1 MKPIMVTIQGQQFC
15 PDISLIERLLGDNPG
30 WGRTRLSVELC
41 ELWDWRAPNGQF
53 KDMACRNLLLR
64 LEQAGQ
70 IRLPPRQRKSTNAYR
85 NRSPLWAPHPSDPI
99 EGLLKD
105 LLPLQIACVG
115 AGCEQDRLFRYLL
128 AHHHY
133 LGCRNV
139 AGENMKYLIYSR
151 DGRILACML
160 FGAAAWKSAPRD
172 GLIGWSPSVRERNL
186 HYVTN
191 NARFLI
197 LPWVKV
203 ASLAS
208 HILSRVLRRVSHDW
222 MDKYAHPIYLLETFV
237 DRSRFRGTCYQA
249 ANWQCV
255 GQTTGRTRNDRYQ
268 RIRTSRKD
276 LYVYPLLRQ
285 YRHRL
290 RRET

>member
-1 MKPIMVTIQGQQFC
+1 MKPIRVTIQGQPYC
-15 PDISLIERLLGDNPG
+15 PDISLIEQLLEENPG
-30 WGRTRLSVELC
+30 WGRTRLSIKLC
-41 ELWDWRAPNGQF
+41 ELWDWRAPNGQL

-64 LEQAGQ
+64 LERAGQ

-85 NRSPLWAPHPSDPI
+85 NRALLWVPHPSEPV
-99 EGLLKD
+99 ESALKE

-115 AGCEQDRLFRYLL
+115 AGGEQDRLFRYLL

-133 LGCRNV
+133 LGCRNIV
-139 AGENMKYLIYSR
+139 GENMKYLIYSR
-151 DGRILACML
+151 NGQILACIL
-160 FGAAAWKSAPRD
+160 FSAAAWKSAPRD
-172 GLIGWSPSVRERNL
+172 KFIGWRPSVRARHL

-203 ASLAS
+203 SHLAS
-208 HILSRVLRRVSHDW
+208 HILSRVRRRVSHDW

-237 DRSRFRGTCYQA
+237 DRSRYQGTCYRA

-268 RIRTSRKD
+268 RICTSQKA
-276 LYVYPLLRQ
+276 LYVYPLVRQ
-285 YRHRL
+285 YRTRL
-290 RRET
+290 CREA

>member
-1 MKPIMVTIQGQQFC
+1 MKPIMVTIQGRQFC
-15 PDISLIERLLGDNPG
+15 PDISLIESLLGENPG
-30 WGRTRLSVELC
+30 WGRTRLSVKLC
-41 ELWDWRAPNGQF
+41 ELWDWRAPNGQI

-85 NRSPLWAPHPSDPI
+85 NRSPLWVPHSSDPI
-99 EGLLKD
+99 EGPLKD
-105 LLPLQIACVG
+105 LLPLQIAGVATG
-115 AGCEQDRLFRYLL
+115 SEQDRLFRYLV
-128 AHHHY
+128 AQHHY

-139 AGENMKYLIYSR
+139 AGENMKYLITSC

-172 GLIGWSPSVRERNL
+172 GLIGWNPSVRERNL

-203 ASLAS
+203 TSLAS
-208 HILSRVLRRVSHDW
+208 HILSRVARRVSQDW

-237 DRSRFRGTCYQA
+237 DRSRYQGTCYRA

-255 GQTTGRTRNDRYQ
+255 GQITGRTRNDRYL
-268 RIRTSRKD
+268 RIHTSPKD
-276 LYVYPLLRQ
+276 LYVYPLVRQ
-285 YRHRL
+285 YRNRL
-290 RRET
+290 RHEA

>member
-1 MKPIMVTIQGQQFC
+1 MKPILVTIQGEQLC
-15 PDISLIERLLGDNPG
+15 PDIALIERLLGDNPG

-41 ELWDWRAPNGQF
+41 ERWNWRAPNGQI

-70 IRLPPRQRKSTNAYR
+70 ISLPPRQRKSTNAYR
-85 NRSPLWAPHPSDPI
+85 NRSPVWVPHTSNPI

-105 LLPLQIACVG
+105 LLPLRIARID
-115 AGCEQDRLFRYLL
+115 AGCEQDRLFRYLV
-128 AHHHY
+128 AQHHY

-139 AGENMKYLIYSR
+139 AGENMKYLIYSC
-151 DGRILACML
+151 DGRILACIL

-172 GLIGWSPSVRERNL
+172 GFIGWSPSVRERNL

-191 NARFLI
+191 NCRFLI

-237 DRSRFRGTCYQA
+237 DRSRYRGICYQA

-255 GQTTGRTRNDRYQ
+255 GQTTGRTRNDRYL
-268 RIRTSRKD
+268 RIRTSVKD
-276 LYVYPLLRQ
+276 LYVYPLVRQ
-285 YRHRL
+285 YRNRL
-290 RRET
+290 CHEA

>member
-1 MKPIMVTIQGQQFC
+1 MKPIMVTIQGQPYC
-15 PDISLIERLLGDNPG
+15 PDISLIEQLLEENPG
-30 WGRTRLSVELC
+30 WGRTRLSIKLC
-41 ELWDWRAPNGQF
+41 ELWDWRAPNGQL

-85 NRSPLWAPHPSDPI
+85 NRAPLWVPHPNDPV
-99 EGLLKD
+99 EKPLKA

-115 AGCEQDRLFRYLL
+115 VDREQDRLFRYLL

-133 LGCRNV
+133 LGCRNI
-139 AGENMKYLIYSR
+139 AGENMKYLIYSHE
-151 DGRILACML
+151 GQILACIL
-160 FGAAAWKSAPRD
+160 FSAAAWKSAPRD
-172 GLIGWSPSVRERNL
+172 RFIGWSPSLRARNL

-203 ASLAS
+203 AHLAS
-208 HILSRVLRRVSHDW
+208 HMLSRVRRRVSHDW

-237 DRSRFRGTCYQA
+237 DRSRYRGTCYQA

-268 RIRTSRKD
+268 RICTSPKA
-276 LYVYPLLRQ
+276 LYVYPLVRQ
-285 YRHRL
+285 YRNRL
-290 RRET
+290 CREA

>member
-1 MKPIMVTIQGQQFC
+1 MKPIRVTIQGQPYC
-15 PDISLIERLLGDNPG
+15 PDTSLIEQLLEENPG
-30 WGRTRLSVELC
+30 WGRTRLSVKLC
-41 ELWDWRAPNGQF
+41 ELWDWRAPNGQL

-64 LEQAGQ
+64 LERAGQ

-85 NRSPLWAPHPSDPI
+85 NRALLWVPHPSEPV
-99 EGLLKD
+99 EKPLKA

-115 AGCEQDRLFRYLL
+115 AGGEQDRLFRYLL

-133 LGCRNV
+133 LGCRNIV
-139 AGENMKYLIYSR
+139 GENMKYLIYSR
-151 DGRILACML
+151 DGQILACIL
-160 FGAAAWKSAPRD
+160 FSAAAWKSAPRD
-172 GLIGWSPSVRERNL
+172 RFIGWSPSLRARHL

-203 ASLAS
+203 AHLAS
-208 HILSRVLRRVSHDW
+208 HILSRVRRRVSHDW
-222 MDKYAHPIYLLETFV
+222 LDKYAHPIYLLETFV
-237 DRSRFRGTCYQA
+237 DRSRYQGTCYQA

-268 RIRTSRKD
+268 RICTSPKA
-276 LYVYPLLRQ
+276 LYVYPLVRQ
-285 YRHRL
+285 YRNRL
-290 RRET
+290 CCEA

>member
-1 MKPIMVTIQGQQFC
+1 MKPIRVTIQGQPYC
-15 PDISLIERLLGDNPG
+15 PDISLIEQLLEENPG
-30 WGRTRLSVELC
+30 WGRTRLSVKLC
-41 ELWDWRAPNGQF
+41 ELWDWRAPNGQL

-64 LEQAGQ
+64 LERAGQ

-85 NRSPLWAPHPSDPI
+85 NRALLWVPHPSEPV
-99 EGLLKD
+99 ESALTE

-115 AGCEQDRLFRYLL
+115 AGGEQDRLFRYLL

-133 LGCRNV
+133 LGCRNIV
-139 AGENMKYLIYSR
+139 GENMKYLIYSR
-151 DGRILACML
+151 EGQILACIL
-160 FGAAAWKSAPRD
+160 FSAAAWKSAPRD
-172 GLIGWSPSVRERNL
+172 RFIGWSPSLRARNL

-203 ASLAS
+203 AHLAS
-208 HILSRVLRRVSHDW
+208 HILSRVRKRVSYDW
-222 MDKYAHPIYLLETFV
+222 MDKYAHPIYLLETFI
-237 DRSRFRGTCYQA
+237 DRSRYRGTCYQA

-268 RIRTSRKD
+268 RICTSPKA
-276 LYVYPLLRQ
+276 LYVYPLVRQ
-285 YRHRL
+285 YRAWL
-290 RRET
+290 CREA

>member
-1 MKPIMVTIQGQQFC
+1 MKPIMVTLRGQPFC
-15 PDISLIERLLGDNPG
+15 PDTALIERLLGDNPG
-30 WGRTRLSVELC
+30 WGRTRLSVKLC
-41 ELWDWRAPNGQF
+41 EIWDWRAANGQL

-85 NRSPLWAPHPSDPI
+85 NRFPLWVPHTSDPI

-105 LLPLQIACVG
+105 LMPLQIACVTTG
-115 AGCEQDRLFRYLL
+115 GEQDRLFRYLV
-128 AHHHY
+128 AQHHY

-139 AGENMKYLIYSR
+139 AGENMKYLITSR
-151 DGRILACML
+151 DGRLLACML
-160 FGAAAWKSAPRD
+160 FSAAAWKSAPRD
-172 GLIGWSPSVRERNL
+172 GFIGWSPTLRERHL
-186 HYVTN
+186 CYVTN
-191 NARFLI
+191 NSRFLI

-208 HILSRVLRRVSHDW
+208 HILSRVVRRVSQDW

-237 DRSRFRGTCYQA
+237 DRSRYRGTCYQA

-255 GQTTGRTRNDRYQ
+255 GQTTGRTRNDCYQ

-285 YRHRL
+285 YRNRL
-290 RRET
+290 CHEA

>member
-1 MKPIMVTIQGQQFC
+1 MKPIMVTIQGRQFY
-15 PDISLIERLLGDNPG
+15 PDVSLIEKLLGDNPG
-30 WGRTRLSVELC
+30 WGRTRLSVKLC
-41 ELWDWRAPNGQF
+41 ELWDWRAPNSQL

-85 NRSPLWAPHPSDPI
+85 NRSLLWVPHPSDPI
-99 EGLLKD
+99 EDLLKD

-115 AGCEQDRLFRYLL
+115 AGCEQDRLFRYLV
-128 AHHHY
+128 AQHHY

-151 DGRILACML
+151 DGRILACIL

-191 NARFLI
+191 NSRFLI

-208 HILSRVLRRVSHDW
+208 HILSRVVRRVSQDW

-237 DRSRFRGTCYQA
+237 DRSRYRGTCYRA
-249 ANWQCV
+249 ANWVCT

-268 RIRTSRKD
+268 RIRTSPKD
-276 LYVYPLLRQ
+276 LYVYPLVRQ
-285 YRHRL
+285 YRNRL
-290 RRET
+290 CHEA

>member
-1 MKPIMVTIQGQQFC
+1 MKPIMVTVQGQPLY
-15 PDISLIERLLGDNPG
+15 PDVSLIERLLEVNPG
-30 WGRTRLSVELC
+30 WGRTRLSVKLC
-41 ELWDWRAPNGQF
+41 ELWDWRAPNGQL

-85 NRSPLWAPHPSDPI
+85 NRSALWVPHPIDPI
-99 EGLLKD
+99 DGLFKD
-105 LLPLQIACVG
+105 LLPLQVACVG
-115 AGCEQDRLFRYLL
+115 TGCEQDRLFRYLV
-128 AHHHY
+128 AQHHY
-133 LGCRNV
+133 LGCRNL

-151 DGRILACML
+151 DGRVLACML
-160 FGAAAWKSAPRD
+160 FAAAAWKSAPRD
-172 GLIGWSPSVRERNL
+172 RFIGWSPAVRERNL
-186 HYVTN
+186 PYVTN
-191 NARFLI
+191 NSRFLI

-208 HILSRVLRRVSHDW
+208 HILSRVLRRVSQDW

-237 DRSRFRGTCYQA
+237 DRSRYRGTCYRA

-268 RIRTSRKD
+268 RIRTSPKD

-285 YRHRL
+285 YRNRL
-290 RRET
+290 CHDA

>member
-1 MKPIMVTIQGQQFC
+1 MKPITVTIQGKPFC
-15 PDISLIERLLGDNPG
+15 PDIALIERLLGDNPG

-41 ELWDWRAPNGQF
+41 EFWDWRAPNGQL

-64 LEQAGQ
+64 LEQAGK

-85 NRSPLWAPHPSDPI
+85 NQSPQWVPHPSDPI
-99 EGLLKD
+99 EGLLMD
-105 LLPLQIACVG
+105 LLPLQIACVA
-115 AGCEQDRLFRYLL
+115 AGCEQDRLFRYLV
-128 AHHHY
+128 AQHHY

-139 AGENMKYLIYSR
+139 AGENMKYLVYSR
-151 DGRILACML
+151 DGRILACIL
-160 FGAAAWKSAPRD
+160 FSAAAWKSAPRD
-172 GLIGWSPSVRERNL
+172 GLIGWGPSVREYHL

-191 NARFLI
+191 NSRFLI

-203 ASLAS
+203 ANLAS
-208 HILSRVLRRVSHDW
+208 CILSQVTRRVSQDW
-222 MDKYAHPIYLLETFV
+222 MDKYAHPVYLLETFV
-237 DRSRFRGTCYQA
+237 DRSRYRGTCYQA

-268 RIRTSRKD
+268 RIRTSPKD

-285 YRHRL
+285 YRNRL
-290 RRET
+290 CHEA

>member
-1 MKPIMVTIQGQQFC
+1 MKPIMVTIQGQQLC
-15 PDISLIERLLGDNPG
+15 PDIALIERLLGDNPG

-41 ELWDWRAPNGQF
+41 ELWDWRAPNGQI

-70 IRLPPRQRKSTNAYR
+70 IRLPPRQRKSTNADR
-85 NRSPLWAPHPSDPI
+85 NRAPVWVPHRSDPI
-99 EGLLKD
+99 EDPLKD
-105 LLPLQIACVG
+105 LLPLQIACVATG
-115 AGCEQDRLFRYLL
+115 GEQDRLFRYLI

-133 LGCRNV
+133 LGCRNI

-151 DGRILACML
+151 DGCLLACLL
-160 FGAAAWKSAPRD
+160 FSAAAWKSAPRD
-172 GLIGWSPSVRERNL
+172 GLIGWSASVRERNL

-191 NARFLI
+191 NSRFLI

-208 HILSRVLRRVSHDW
+208 HLLARVLKRVSHDW
-222 MDKYAHPIYLLETFV
+222 MDKYAHPIYMLETFV
-237 DRSRFRGTCYQA
+237 DRSRYRGTCYQA

-268 RIRTSRKD
+268 RIRTSAKD
-276 LYVYPLLRQ
+276 LYVYPLVRP
-285 YRHRL
+285 YRNRL
-290 RRET
+290 CHES

>member
-1 MKPIMVTIQGQQFC
+1 MKPIMVTIQGRQFC
-15 PDISLIERLLGDNPG
+15 PDIPLIERLLGDNPG
-30 WGRTRLSVELC
+30 WGRTHLSVKLC
-41 ELWDWRAPNGQF
+41 ELWDWHAPNGQI

-64 LEQAGQ
+64 LERAGQ
-70 IRLPPRQRKSTNAYR
+70 IRLPPRQRKSTNACR
-85 NRSPLWAPHPSDPI
+85 NRSPLWVPHPSDPI
-99 EGLLKD
+99 EDPLKE
-105 LLPLQIACVG
+105 LLPLQIACI
-115 AGCEQDRLFRYLL
+115 APGCEQDRLFRYLV
-128 AHHHY
+128 AQHHY

-191 NARFLI
+191 NSRFLI

-208 HILSRVLRRVSHDW
+208 HILSRVARRVSQDW

-237 DRSRFRGTCYQA
+237 DCARYRGTCYRA
-249 ANWQCV
+249 ANWV
-255 GQTTGRTRNDRYQ
+255 RTGQTTGRTRNDRYL
-268 RIRTSRKD
+268 RIRTSPKD
-276 LYVYPLLRQ
+276 LYVYPLVRQ
-285 YRHRL
+285 YRNRL
-290 RRET
+290 CHEA

>member
-1 MKPIMVTIQGQQFC
+1 MKPIMVTIQGRQFC
-15 PDISLIERLLGDNPG
+15 PDISLIEKMLGDNPG
-30 WGRTRLSVELC
+30 WGRTRLSVKLC
-41 ELWDWRAPNGQF
+41 ELWDWYAPNGQI

-64 LEQAGQ
+64 LEEAGQ

-85 NRSPLWAPHPSDPI
+85 NRSPLWVPHSSDPI
-99 EGLLKD
+99 EGPLTD
-105 LLPLQIACVG
+105 LLPLQITGVAT
-115 AGCEQDRLFRYLL
+115 GCEQDRLFRYLV
-128 AHHHY
+128 AQHHY

-172 GLIGWSPSVRERNL
+172 GLIGWNPSVRERNL

-191 NARFLI
+191 NSRFLI

-208 HILSRVLRRVSHDW
+208 HILSRVARRVSQDW
-222 MDKYAHPIYLLETFV
+222 MEKYAHPIYLLETFV
-237 DRSRFRGTCYQA
+237 DCSRYRGTCYRA
-249 ANWQCV
+249 ANWVCT
-255 GQTTGRTRNDRYQ
+255 GQTTGRTRNDRYL
-268 RIRTSRKD
+268 RIRTSPKD
-276 LYVYPLLRQ
+276 LYVYPLVRQ
-285 YRHRL
+285 YRNRL
-290 RRET
+290 CRET

>member
-85 NRSPLWAPHPSDPI
+85 NRSPLWAPHPSDPV

-115 AGCEQDRLFRYLL
+115 GGCEQDRLFRYLV

-268 RIRTSRKD
+268 RIRTRPKD

-285 YRHRL
+285 YRNRL
-290 RRET
+290 CRET

>member
-1 MKPIMVTIQGQQFC
+1 MKPIMVTVQGQPLY
-15 PDISLIERLLGDNPG
+15 PDVSLIERLLEVNPG
-30 WGRTRLSVELC
+30 WGRTRLSVKLC
-41 ELWDWRAPNGQF
+41 ELWDWRAPNGQL

-85 NRSPLWAPHPSDPI
+85 NRCPLWVPHPIDPI
-99 EGLLKD
+99 EGPLKD
-105 LLPLQIACVG
+105 LLPLQVACLG
-115 AGCEQDRLFRYLL
+115 TGCEQDRLFRYLV
-128 AHHHY
+128 AQHHY

-139 AGENMKYLIYSR
+139 AGENMKYLIYSC
-151 DGRILACML
+151 DGRVLACML
-160 FGAAAWKSAPRD
+160 FAAAAWKSAPRD
-172 GLIGWSPSVRERNL
+172 RFIGWSPAVRERNL
-186 HYVTN
+186 PYVTN
-191 NARFLI
+191 NSRFLI

-208 HILSRVLRRVSHDW
+208 HILSRVLRRVSQDW

-237 DRSRFRGTCYQA
+237 DRSRYRGTCYRA

-268 RIRTSRKD
+268 RIRTSPKD

-285 YRHRL
+285 YRNRL
-290 RRET
+290 CHDA

>member
-1 MKPIMVTIQGQQFC
+1 MKQIMVTIRGRQFC
-15 PDISLIERLLGDNPG
+15 PNISVIEKLLGENPG
-30 WGRTRLSVELC
+30 WGRTRLSVKLC
-41 ELWDWRAPNGQF
+41 ELWDWRAPNGQL

-64 LEQAGQ
+64 LEQAGR
-70 IRLPPRQRKSTNAYR
+70 IRLPPRQRKSTNADR
-85 NRSPLWAPHPSDPI
+85 NHSPPWVPHASDSI
-99 EGLLKD
+99 EGPLKT
-105 LLPLQIACVG
+105 LLPLQITCV
-115 AGCEQDRLFRYLL
+115 ATGCEQDRLFRYLV

-139 AGENMKYLIYSR
+139 AGENMKYLIYSC

-172 GLIGWSPSVRERNL
+172 GHIGWSPSVRARNL

-197 LPWVKV
+197 VPWVKV
-203 ASLAS
+203 ANLAS
-208 HILSRVLRRVSHDW
+208 HSLSCVVRRVGQDW
-222 MDKYAHPIYLLETFV
+222 LDKYAHPLYLLETFV
-237 DRSRFRGTCYQA
+237 DRSRYRGTCYQA
-249 ANWQCV
+249 ANWVCT

-276 LYVYPLLRQ
+276 LYVYPLVRQ
-285 YRHRL
+285 YRNRL
-290 RRET
+290 CHDA

>member
-1 MKPIMVTIQGQQFC
+1 MVTIQGQPFF
-15 PDISLIERLLGDNPG
+15 PDVHLIERLLGDNPG
-30 WGRTRLSVELC
+30 WGRTRLSIRLC
-41 ELWDWRAPNGQF
+41 ELWDWRAPNGQL

-64 LEQAGQ
+64 LERAGQ
-70 IRLPPRQRKSTNAYR
+70 IRLPPRQRKSTNACR
-85 NRSPLWAPHPSDPI
+85 NRSPLWVPHLSDPI
-99 EGLLKD
+99 EDSLKE
-105 LLPLQIACVG
+105 LLPLQITCIAP
-115 AGCEQDRLFRYLL
+115 GCEQDRLFRYLV
-128 AHHHY
+128 AQHHY

-191 NARFLI
+191 NSRFLI

-208 HILSRVLRRVSHDW
+208 HILSRVVRRVSHDW

-237 DRSRFRGTCYQA
+237 DRSRYRGTCYRA
-249 ANWQCV
+249 ANWVCT
-255 GQTTGRTRNDRYQ
+255 GKTTGRTRNDRYL
-268 RIRTSRKD
+268 RIRTSPKD

-285 YRHRL
+285 YRNRL
-290 RRET
+290 CREA

>member
-1 MKPIMVTIQGQQFC
+1 MKPIMVTIQGQPFC

-41 ELWDWRAPNGQF
+41 ELWDWRAPNGQI

-64 LEQAGQ
+64 LEQTGQ

-85 NRSPLWAPHPSDPI
+85 NRAALWVPHPSDPI

-105 LLPLQIACVG
+105 LLPLQITCVG
-115 AGCEQDRLFRYLL
+115 AGREQDRLFRYLV
-128 AHHHY
+128 AQYHY

-172 GLIGWSPSVRERNL
+172 ELIGWSPSVRERNL

-208 HILSRVLRRVSHDW
+208 HILSRVLRRVSQDW
-222 MDKYAHPIYLLETFV
+222 MEKYAHPIYLLETFV
-237 DRSRFRGTCYQA
+237 DRSRYLGTCYRA

-268 RIRTSRKD
+268 RIRTSPKD
-276 LYVYPLLRQ
+276 LYVYPLLGR
-285 YRHRL
+285 YRNRL
-290 RRET
+290 CDEA

>member
-1 MKPIMVTIQGQQFC
+1 MKPIMVTIQGQPFF
-15 PDISLIERLLGDNPG
+15 PDVHLIERLLGDNPG
-30 WGRTRLSVELC
+30 WGRTRLSIRLC
-41 ELWDWRAPNGQF
+41 ELWDWRAPNGQL

-64 LEQAGQ
+64 LERAGQ
-70 IRLPPRQRKSTNAYR
+70 IRLPPRQRKSTNACR
-85 NRSPLWAPHPSDPI
+85 NRSPLWVPHLSDPI
-99 EGLLKD
+99 EDSLKE
-105 LLPLQIACVG
+105 LLPLQITCIAP
-115 AGCEQDRLFRYLL
+115 GCEQDRLFRYLV
-128 AHHHY
+128 AQHHY

-191 NARFLI
+191 NSRFLI

-208 HILSRVLRRVSHDW
+208 HILSRVVRRVSHDW

-237 DRSRFRGTCYQA
+237 DRSRYRGTCYRA
-249 ANWQCV
+249 ANWVCT
-255 GQTTGRTRNDRYQ
+255 GKTTGRTRNDRYL
-268 RIRTSRKD
+268 RIRTSPKD

-285 YRHRL
+285 YRNRL
-290 RRET
+290 CREA